1 MKRCNNSA
9 KIGLNNYENKITTQ
23 IVAIHCG
30 EAKNNDKS
38 SANKYGHICAIAL
51 HIN

>member
-1 MKRCNNSA
+1 MRYDNSPQ
-9 KIGLNNYENKITTQ
+9 IGLGYYENKITTQ

-38 SANKYGHICAIAL
+38 SANKYGHICGIAL